1 MQVHKDQV
9 QEMRR
14 RHLAGTIDL
23 QYQQLHSLHEMRT
36 DHLNKQHA
44 LEWDNQLAYGRKA
57 DRELKK
63 KHVLELKEHP
73 KSLRVRQL
81 MTLKVC
87 VMCARR
93 VEEYTTVLRQL
104 ILFVRIKH
112 ECNILCTYCLGK

>member
-14 RHLAGTIDL
+14 RHLASTIEL
-23 QYQQLHSLHEMRT
+23 QYQQLQSLHEIRT

-73 KSLRVRQL
+73 KSLRVS
-81 MTLKVC
+81 LKFFWCLLEICVVC
-87 VMCARR
+87 IGRLVAAQVQYTCMC
-93 VEEYTTVLRQL
+93 V
-104 ILFVRIKH
+104 
-112 ECNILCTYCLGK
+112 

>member
-14 RHLAGTIDL
+14 RHLASTIDL
-23 QYQQLHSLHEMRT
+23 QYQQLQSLHEIRT

-73 KSLRVRQL
+73 KSLRVSL
-81 MTLKVC
+81 SMSLGV
-87 VMCARR
+87 
-93 VEEYTTVLRQL
+93 L
-104 ILFVRIKH
+104 ILCQRAVH
-112 ECNILCTYCLGK
+112 CCMCT

>member
-14 RHLAGTIDL
+14 RHLASTIDL
-23 QYQQLHSLHEMRT
+23 QYQQLQSLHEIRT

-73 KSLRVRQL
+73 KSLRVSL
-81 MTLKVC
+81 
-87 VMCARR
+87 
-93 VEEYTTVLRQL
+93 L
-104 ILFVRIKH
+104 ILVEICIMLR
-112 ECNILCTYCLGK
+112 CCR

>member
-14 RHLAGTIDL
+14 RHLASTIEL
-23 QYQQLHSLHEMRT
+23 QYQQLRSLHEMRT

-81 MTLKVC
+81 RSLKFVFI
-87 VMCARR
+87 MCAGR
-93 VEEYTTVLRQL
+93 VEEYTTLHQL
-104 ILFVRIKH
+104 KFVV
-112 ECNILCTYCLGK
+112 CTYQT